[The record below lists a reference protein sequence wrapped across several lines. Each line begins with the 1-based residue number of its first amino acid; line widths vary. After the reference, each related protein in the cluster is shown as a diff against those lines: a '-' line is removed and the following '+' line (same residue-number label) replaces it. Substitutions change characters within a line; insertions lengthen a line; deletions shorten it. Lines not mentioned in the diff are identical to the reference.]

1 MRRLFSF
8 MAIICFFCL
17 FSPRFLIGYDD
28 ETTHRMIN
36 KNVAEQS
43 SLDMILKNRI
53 GFVDGLYST
62 IKGNTIK
69 WWLEDGGEREDDNWT
84 PPPFRPLRHFH
95 DPLEA
100 WDTAGFRDELLGQYD
115 SSLAWALNTVDND
128 YSWPAARSLFY
139 KALST
144 GSEDD
149 YANMFRSLGQVM
161 HLISD
166 AAVPAHVRNDP
177 HPGFAWISNDLQ
189 EDLYEKWAST
199 HHKENEGLV
208 SYVGKSIDPVI
219 FAKADLNQSTE
230 AWNNPISALW
240 DQNVF
245 THGVLDPLDTWASDV
260 GLAEFTN
267 VNFVSQDS
275 KLLKYPYPDLLSA
288 PVDLSHPV
296 QVLAEEGKWHNVY
309 YVLHPE
315 KGYRLAI
322 LSYTAKDDE
331 TVIKY
336 GCDDN
341 VWQDY
346 AAQLIPRAVG
356 YSAALL
362 DYFFRGNIEITA
374 PDSFLYAIIDG
385 SGPHEFSQIKLK
397 VRNTTPDEEMQAGS
411 LIAVARYKKRK
422 DYREDLSTDPPQ
434 EISRETAFSYSVSAE
449 EDIDGLSSTEP
460 HPYTFDFSEHPI
472 PAGITDLTLQ
482 VVFKGTLGNEK
493 DIAVAVGMKDLYE
506 PMHITTWNST
516 DYVYIND
523 FSATGEYYGVLA
535 TGQQIRDISSLF
547 NAADIDGDGVL
558 NEVSEG
564 EAYIDPHIMT
574 RKLGFSPVG
583 GSTGEYQ
590 AVFED
595 LPPGRYGRV
604 LVLMDAPLFNLKI
617 NSISVVPELDED
629 PSFEISAIVNQEN
642 EKFQADQVYLFRGI
656 QQHIWSARAWT
667 IGSNAGIDFANWP
680 PVENADPYPA
690 SEIKP

>member
-1 MRRLFSF
+1 
-8 MAIICFFCL
+8 
-17 FSPRFLIGYDD
+17 
-28 ETTHRMIN
+28 
-36 KNVAEQS
+36 
-43 SLDMILKNRI
+43 
-53 GFVDGLYST
+53 
-62 IKGNTIK
+62 
-69 WWLEDGGEREDDNWT
+69 
-84 PPPFRPLRHFH
+84 
-95 DPLEA
+95 
-100 WDTAGFRDELLGQYD
+100 
-115 SSLAWALNTVDND
+115 
-128 YSWPAARSLFY
+128 
-139 KALST
+139 
-144 GSEDD
+144 
-149 YANMFRSLGQVM
+149 M
-161 HLISD
+161 HLVSD
-166 AAVPAHVRNDP
+166 AAVPAHVRNDA
-177 HPGFAWISNDLQ
+177 HPAFGWMDKSLE
-189 EDLYEKWAST
+189 EDMYEKWASVNFD
-199 HHKENEGLV
+199 KENEFDKDGDKIITYTGYKV
-208 SYVGKSIDPVI
+208 DPSIFSRYD
-219 FAKADLNQSTE
+219 DTQDY
-230 AWNNPISALW
+230 NPISALW
-240 DQNVF
+240 DQNEYTRENPDLTV
-245 THGVLDPLDTWASDV
+245 TWTSDI

-267 VNFVSQDS
+267 ANFFSQDTMVI
-275 KLLKYPYPDLLSA
+275 KEDDRQYPNPDL
-288 PVDLSHPV
+288 
-296 QVLAEEGKWHNVY
+296 QVLIEDNAHYTHVLGVVGEDGILDNVE
-309 YVLHPE
+309 YVTHPTQS
-315 KGYRLAI
+315 YALATKSY
-322 LSYTAKDDE
+322 LSDFDDYSMHLSE
-331 TVIKY
+331 
-336 GCDDN
+336 DDN
-341 VWQDY
+341 VWQAY

-385 SGPHEFSQIKLK
+385 ADPHEFSQIKLK
-397 VRNTTPDEEMQAGS
+397 VKNTTPDEDMQAGS
-411 LIAVARYKKRK
+411 LIAVTRYKKRT

-434 EISRETAFSYSVSAE
+434 AISREAAFSYSVSAPI
-449 EDIDGLSSTEP
+449 DIDGLSSTNP

>member
-1 MRRLFSF
+1 MKIDFTGVDVST
-8 MAIICFFCL
+8 AIFEKAKL
-17 FSPRFLIGYDD
+17 DN
-28 ETTHRMIN
+28 ET
-36 KNVAEQS
+36 
-43 SLDMILKNRI
+43 
-53 GFVDGLYST
+53 
-62 IKGNTIK
+62 
-69 WWLEDGGEREDDNWT
+69 
-84 PPPFRPLRHFH
+84 
-95 DPLEA
+95 
-100 WDTAGFRDELLGQYD
+100 D
-115 SSLAWALNTVDND
+115 S
-128 YSWPAARSLFY
+128 
-139 KALST
+139 
-144 GSEDD
+144 
-149 YANMFRSLGQVM
+149 
-161 HLISD
+161 
-166 AAVPAHVRNDP
+166 
-177 HPGFAWISNDLQ
+177 
-189 EDLYEKWAST
+189 
-199 HHKENEGLV
+199 
-208 SYVGKSIDPVI
+208 
-219 FAKADLNQSTE
+219 
-230 AWNNPISALW
+230 WNNPISALW
-240 DQNVF
+240 DQDVYHEGDRPSVALENAGLSEYVSANY
-245 THGVLDPLDTWASDV
+245 LSDNTAFS
-260 GLAEFTN
+260 GYAYPSPDETN
-267 VNFVSQDS
+267 YNEDIW
-275 KLLKYPYPDLLSA
+275 L
-288 PVDLSHPV
+288 
-296 QVLAEEGKWHNVY
+296 N
-309 YVLHPE
+309 PE
-315 KGYRLAI
+315 KVDAEDGKVDNRIYFKKVTGTPIEHFAAASYYYYQLYIWNKPELIHAFI
-322 LSYTAKDDE
+322 LDDKCYE
-331 TVIKY
+331 
-336 GCDDN
+336 
-341 VWQDY
+341 DY

-434 EISRETAFSYSVSAE
+434 EISRETAFSYSVSAKI
-449 EDIDGLSSTEP
+449 DIDGLSSTNP